1 MDGRLD
7 TSQLFT
13 ALREQVR
20 NNLASF
26 LATIVCLVLA
36 QLLSDNY
43 MRTSSFFFSAMISL
57 FAQYYMTRTALMRA
71 GVMIDGVGNKFFS
84 FWGMNIISG
93 LLILFGFVLLIIP
106 GLYLAARWFVAG
118 PALIAEDK
126 TATEGMSE
134 SWELL
139 QPSVWHVVGALVVL
153 YGCGF
158 GLGALPFFLVPEES
172 APLSIQAI
180 SALCIT
186 TASVLGWLMA
196 VGIYTVVAHP
206 ERTLEEVFA

>member
-20 NNLASF
+20 NNFAGF
-26 LATIVCLVLA
+26 LTAVVCLVLA
-36 QLLSDNY
+36 QLFADNY
-43 MRTSSFFFSAMISL
+43 MQRSSFFFSSMISL
-57 FAQYYMTRTALMRA
+57 FAQYYITRTALMRA

-84 FWGMNIISG
+84 FWGMSIISG
-93 LLILFGFVLLIIP
+93 LLILLGCVLLIIP
-106 GLYLAARWFVAG
+106 GVYLAARWFVAG

-126 TATEGMSE
+126 TATEGMTE

-139 QPSVWHVVGALVVL
+139 QPSVWHVAGALVVL

-180 SALCIT
+180 SALFMT
-186 TASVLGWLMA
+186 TTSVLGWLMS
-196 VGIYTVVAHP
+196 VGIYTAVAHP